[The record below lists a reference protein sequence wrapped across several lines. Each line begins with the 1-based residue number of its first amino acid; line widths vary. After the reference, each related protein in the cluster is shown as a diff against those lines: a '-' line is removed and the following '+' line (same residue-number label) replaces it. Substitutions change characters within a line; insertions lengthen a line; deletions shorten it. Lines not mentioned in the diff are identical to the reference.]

1 MSTMKPQ
8 ATSKSSAKISEDPK
22 MKSGLPGTPEEQLRK
37 LRAAMKKNEETLRR
51 LAL

>member
-8 ATSKSSAKISEDPK
+8 ATPKSSDPK
-22 MKSGLPGTPEEQLRK
+22 MKSGLPGTPEEQRRK

-51 LAL
+51 LAQ